1 MTFHGKSRAD
11 RHVLEHVHESPFVMI
26 GPLILLAVGAVFA
39 GMALDKWFIGEEWR
53 EFWQGAIF
61 NRPGND
67 VIANLEHVP
76 GWVEAAPLVVGLV
89 GIALAFWMYILS
101 PGVPAR
107 LAANFGGIY
116 RFLLNKWYFD
126 ELYDAIF
133 VKPAMRLARTLW
145 KVGDTM
151 IIDGMPNGVA
161 SLAGISAKQAVKLQT
176 GSLAAYAFS
185 MLIGVVALV
194 SVFLLFR

>member
-1 MTFHGKSRAD
+1 MTLHT
-11 RHVLEHVHESPFVMI
+11 
-26 GPLILLAVGAVFA
+26 
-39 GMALDKWFIGEEWR
+39 WFIGEEWR
-53 EFWQGAIF
+53 EFWQGSIF

-67 VIANLEHVP
+67 IIANLEHVP
-76 GWVEAAPLVVGLV
+76 AWVETLPLAVGIA

-101 PGVPAR
+101 PGIPAR
-107 LAANFGGIY
+107 LAGSFGGVY

-133 VKPAMRLARTLW
+133 IKPAMRMARSLW
-145 KVGDTM
+145 KIGDTM
-151 IIDGMPNGVA
+151 IIDGIPNGVA
-161 SLAGISAKQAVKLQT
+161 SLAGVSSRQAVRLQT